1 MARVAWCLL
10 LLAVQAGAWRAA
22 PALLRAEAVVS
33 AAASA
38 PVAGCAAAAEADA
51 AAIAAKPRR
60 SDTLLNVHLVAHT
73 HDDVGWCAARAVAAR
88 CASSSHTL
96 TQRRRVAPS
105 RRSLAAQAQ
114 DRGPILPRCAPPPLM
129 CLCARCAALR

>member
-1 MARVAWCLL
+1 MARVLSACLL
-10 LLAVQAGAWRAA
+10 LLAAQAGAWRAA

-38 PVAGCAAAAEADA
+38 PLAGCAAAEADA

-73 HDDVGWCAARAVAAR
+73 HDDVGWCAPRAVAAR
-88 CASSSHTL
+88 CASSRTL

-105 RRSLAAQAQ
+105 RRSRAVT
-114 DRGPILPRCAPPPLM
+114 G
-129 CLCARCAALR
+129 